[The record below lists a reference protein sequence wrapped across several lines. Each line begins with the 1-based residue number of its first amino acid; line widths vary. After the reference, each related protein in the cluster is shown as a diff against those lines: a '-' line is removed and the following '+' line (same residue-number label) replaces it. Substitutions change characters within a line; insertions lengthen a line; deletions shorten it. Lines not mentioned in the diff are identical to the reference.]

1 MVNHL
6 PEKSVNRFGKFLR
19 FWRQRLFD
27 VRRNG
32 TELGKKKRET
42 LEELGRGI
50 PRPNS
55 WA

>member
-1 MVNHL
+1 MML
-6 PEKSVNRFGKFLR
+6 PYTKLVFVDRS
-19 FWRQRLFD
+19 WPLFD